1 MNMLRTFEINGIKF
15 VNYDLD
21 DTETISFLKREY
33 GITDEQISE
42 IKNTPITPSEID
54 MLGRALV
61 ELELRLM
68 QLEGGT

>member
-1 MNMLRTFEINGIKF
+1 MLRTFEINGIKF

-21 DTETISFLKREY
+21 DPETISFLKREY

-42 IKNTPITPSEID
+42 IKNTPIPPSEID